1 MVVGFLHFPLYTT
14 FTVVVIIDC
23 TFGTRSEHQPFESTV
38 MNIGHVFTFC
48 VAETGRGGMD
58 EVDVVLAVFMANGAV
73 GGCWTPIAP

>member
-1 MVVGFLHFPLYTT
+1 
-14 FTVVVIIDC
+14 
-23 TFGTRSEHQPFESTV
+23 